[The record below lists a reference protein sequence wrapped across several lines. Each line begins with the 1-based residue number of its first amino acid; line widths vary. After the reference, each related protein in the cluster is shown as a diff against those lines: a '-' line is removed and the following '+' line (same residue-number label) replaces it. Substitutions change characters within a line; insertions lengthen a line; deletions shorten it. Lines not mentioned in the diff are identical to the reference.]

1 MLPGIINAKGWRYH
15 KSLKERMEEE
25 TPDNDQQ
32 ALSIMVIIRINGL
45 KTGRFV

>member
-1 MLPGIINAKGWRYH
+1 MLPELINAQGWRYH

-25 TPDNDQQ
+25 TSNNDQQ
-32 ALSIMVIIRINGL
+32 ALSVMVIIRINGL